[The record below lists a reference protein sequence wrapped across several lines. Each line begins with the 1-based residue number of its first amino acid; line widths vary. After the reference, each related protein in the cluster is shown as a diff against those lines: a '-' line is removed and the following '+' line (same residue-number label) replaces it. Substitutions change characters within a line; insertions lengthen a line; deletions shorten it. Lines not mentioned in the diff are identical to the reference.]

1 MLSVVMLSVVMQNVV
16 ILIVVAPRLMIL
28 GSNTAV
34 DSTVAEH
41 STNKPKIEGS
51 NPASTTSVQYYKHFM
66 IANDASIVNSK

>member
-1 MLSVVMLSVVMQNVV
+1 MVSVVMQNVV

-28 GSNTAV
+28 GSYPAV

-51 NPASTTSVQYYKHFM
+51 NPASTTSVLYYKHIM
-66 IANDASIVNSK
+66 IANDASIVNSKWCHN